1 MDREELGLQDE
12 QGVQVDLSRWNT
24 MVVVQLVLGWDVG
37 VLRFSMAAA
46 GCQYLELLW
55 PATG

>member
-24 MVVVQLVLGWDVG
+24 MVVIQLVLG
-37 VLRFSMAAA
+37 
-46 GCQYLELLW
+46 
-55 PATG
+55 